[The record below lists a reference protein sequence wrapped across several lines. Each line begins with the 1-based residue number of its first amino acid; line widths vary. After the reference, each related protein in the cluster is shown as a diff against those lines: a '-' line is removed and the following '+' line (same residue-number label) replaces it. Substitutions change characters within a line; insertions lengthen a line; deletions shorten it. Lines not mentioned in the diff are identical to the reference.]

1 MRISDWSSDVCSSD
15 LTAGCI
21 TFPER
26 ARASR
31 TKRQSGAERDRPA
44 RRCPEDV
51 GEPDRIQRG
60 VHLLLLDP
68 HASREVENRTFGGM
82 APTAPVI
89 MEHHRGREELHADKA
104 TLSIGYFSHNAGKT
118 NACSAWSAT
127 RSSEERRVGKECVS
141 PCRSRWSPYH

>member
-60 VHLLLLDP
+60 VHLLLLEP

-82 APTAPVI
+82 APTATGI
-89 MEHHRGREELHADKA
+89 MEHKRGRAQLPRDTA
-104 TLSIGYFSHNAGKT
+104 TLSNGVTTH
-118 NACSAWSAT
+118 SA
-127 RSSEERRVGKECVS
+127 
-141 PCRSRWSPYH
+141 RSRENVG